1 MLVPVCP
8 SQCRAAR
15 AGITSSSLSV
25 VTDSDIVRRTIGRVC
40 AGGAQVGLGLGA
52 TGTGRRAHSWT
63 VCLAYDSTLSA
74 NLKFTVYPSRPSR
87 GAEPRSAALL
97 TLFTIHY

>member
-40 AGGAQVGLGLGA
+40 AGGGSGWAGLRRDWNRPSCTLVDGVLGL
-52 TGTGRRAHSWT
+52 
-63 VCLAYDSTLSA
+63 
-74 NLKFTVYPSRPSR
+74 
-87 GAEPRSAALL
+87 
-97 TLFTIHY
+97 